1 MFSCNLEF
9 NIYKRKKML
18 VKFHRIIPVLPID
31 VEQPILI
38 VCPKC
43 KKRNHIGFLV
53 DAIVCQGCSV
63 ELHNKEAK

>member
-1 MFSCNLEF
+1 
-9 NIYKRKKML
+9 ML